1 MYIIYFDH
9 NWKIFMLKIFQYLG
23 PKYVP
28 SRQNVSILSICII
41 LQKKPTH
48 THTKS
53 KTKTKKESLPIS
65 T

>member
-1 MYIIYFDH
+1 MYIIYFDN

-28 SRQNVSILSICII
+28 SRQNVSILSICIL
-41 LQKKPTH
+41 LQKKQH
-48 THTKS
+48 TQK
-53 KTKTKKESLPIS
+53 KAKQKQKKESLPIS

>member
-28 SRQNVSILSICII
+28 SRQNVSILSICIL
-41 LQKKPTH
+41 LQKKQH
-48 THTKS
+48 TQK
-53 KTKTKKESLPIS
+53 KAKQKQKKESLPIS